1 MDYKMGNCHL
11 KNEADT
17 SLTIKSQDFEFVK
30 VIGRGALGK
39 VWIAAYKNTGLN
51 VAIKEYNKCD
61 IPSKEVLHS
70 ILKER
75 MILSALNHPFL
86 VNINFAFQDKKKL
99 YLGLDLKLGGDL
111 RYHMLQRRF
120 TETELKFL
128 ISCTL
133 TSLEYIHSRNYIHK
147 DIKPENIIF
156 DSNGYAFL
164 TDFGSAEKM
173 KEVNSHETSGTPG
186 YMAPEV
192 ICRQNHSFV
201 SDFFALGVKI
211 NLNSIPENWSHECID
226 FINNL
231 LKRKPTNRIG
241 KSGIQE
247 IKSHEWLRDINF
259 HQLKDFKLK
268 PPFIPN
274 GLNNFDEDYIN
285 SPRKVNPSNF
295 SPLNLDYFGYYYSPS
310 QFLNN

>member
-1 MDYKMGNCHL
+1 M
-11 KNEADT
+11 
-17 SLTIKSQDFEFVK
+17 FE
-30 VIGRGALGK
+30 
-39 VWIAAYKNTGLN
+39 
-51 VAIKEYNKCD
+51 
-61 IPSKEVLHS
+61 
-70 ILKER
+70 
-75 MILSALNHPFL
+75 
-86 VNINFAFQDKKKL
+86 
-99 YLGLDLKLGGDL
+99 
-111 RYHMLQRRF
+111 
-120 TETELKFL
+120 
-128 ISCTL
+128 
-133 TSLEYIHSRNYIHK
+133 
-147 DIKPENIIF
+147 IIF
-156 DSNGYAFL
+156 NFRPYSGKNRREVREAIL
-164 TDFGSAEKM
+164 EK
-173 KEVNSHETSGTPG
+173 
-186 YMAPEV
+186 
-192 ICRQNHSFV
+192 Q
-201 SDFFALGVKI
+201 VKI